1 MTIAFLYLT
10 FYKVPFTT
18 MVPETVLTYVQY
30 KIKHTFTLRPL
41 FPRSTQEEEENAI
54 ENPRFHL
61 SCSATPTLTLS
72 SFNWRSDRSM
82 RVGAYSRSRL
92 SHNAL
97 IRRSFVPLLCPSFAH
112 RLVRITSLPQI
123 KWPPRLGRG
132 FKTVKIHGKQLSRGS
147 EVIRLRISSLMI
159 VLF

>member
-1 MTIAFLYLT
+1 MLASFWYNDNRIIVSHILQGAFYYSGPRNSPNVRTIQDQA
-10 FYKVPFTT
+10 P
-18 MVPETVLTYVQY
+18 
-30 KIKHTFTLRPL
+30 ITLRPL
-41 FPRSTQEEEENAI
+41 FPRLTQEEEENAI

-123 KWPPRLGRG
+123 K
-132 FKTVKIHGKQLSRGS
+132 
-147 EVIRLRISSLMI
+147 
-159 VLF
+159 